1 MKISSV
7 STGKI
12 YQPGVVFAKKSRDL
26 KNEKSNSLN
35 DVNERGKKSNF
46 KKVLPYLLMTTVA
59 AGGVAVGYLFASKKA
74 KIQSLEIQALKDKT
88 EGVLKSLQEKI
99 KDPESKSLLAV
110 LALAGIG
117 GYEAGKI
124 SEKDSEVII
133 DRIVHGQ
140 TPLQSAAYGASD
152 QIGKINNFQT
162 NPTSQKYGADFY
174 GLSLLTENNALNRNS
189 QKYNNAI
196 KFIQDIGYEKLTSIN
211 PLPYIEKEPKDTT
224 IWSVTS
230 EFAPIKEGGLGS
242 VPVEVRNNIAKL
254 GINIPTFV
262 PMYLHEGVS
271 TFSKEDEE
279 IIYNYKGKKFNLEK
293 VASFKMDVFKD
304 GKPKTVPVE
313 FYLNTEQA
321 SEGANRQLVF
331 IKCDEYFD
339 GTIYETNSKTE
350 EQEKF
355 AVMSKAVYE
364 FAKLRMDGAHALKDV
379 EISSNS
385 SLRAIKTPDVFMLND
400 WQASPL
406 AALVRYKSGLE
417 NAYGKISDETTK
429 ALQNMRII
437 TLGHNVA
444 YQGKTEDNNN
454 DSQRKAV
461 SSRILNTLFDKYAYD
476 IVSNARVGTGRI
488 NPYDNGLQK
497 LDNTL
502 VMNYMEPHS
511 NHVNFLNMGIILSDY
526 FNPVSKN
533 YAQELVSD
541 NHRELSHSLQWALVQ
556 KNKAGKLV
564 GVINGNDYNNISLRA
579 KKSQIKAQTGVD
591 FEITSKL
598 SPDEVVFENKE
609 RNKKEFY
616 NKFVLPFSKS
626 SSSSAQDIENVK
638 SLTQKLEFCEGAQG
652 TTLPVLSNSQ
662 LNETPI
668 LMSGGRLVSQKG
680 IGVLCDSIKIL
691 FDNWEKDFP
700 NCPKPIFYIAGSDG
714 EGGSQRKII
723 EDLKDNRLSKE
734 DNDRILFAHGFAP
747 LSGFMAASDFFLM
760 PSMFEPCGL
769 TQGESMAVAT
779 PVVASAVGGIVDTVN
794 RDGKENGILTDKN
807 KKLDAQE
814 FYLAMKKALEIYFY
828 DKPRYKNMVKDS
840 LAENFSWIQ
849 KNKQGPV
856 FEYLD
861 IMGIKT
867 ESLPEVAQ

>member
-1 MKISSV
+1 MNENQSFS
-7 STGKI
+7 
-12 YQPGVVFAKKSRDL
+12 KKAQ
-26 KNEKSNSLN
+26 KK
-35 DVNERGKKSNF
+35 GKKNNF

-59 AGGVAVGYLFASKKA
+59 AGGVAAGYIFANKKA
-74 KIQSLEIQALKDKT
+74 KAQGLEIKALKDKT
-88 EGVLKSLQEKI
+88 EGILKNLQEKI
-99 KDPESKSLLAV
+99 KNPESKAWLAI
-110 LALAGIG
+110 LALMGIS
-117 GYEAGKI
+117 GYEAGKMTEEDKEI
-124 SEKDSEVII
+124 II
-133 DRIVHGQ
+133 DKISHGQ
-140 TPLQSAAYGASD
+140 TPLQSAAYGASE
-152 QIGKINNFQT
+152 QVGKINNFQT

-174 GLSLLTENNALNRNS
+174 GLSLLTEKNILNRNF
-189 QKYNNAI
+189 QKYNDAI
-196 KFIQDIGYEKLTSIN
+196 KFIQDIGFEKLTSIKS
-211 PLPYIEKEPKDTT
+211 LPYFEKDPGDIS

-262 PMYLHEGVS
+262 PMYLHEGIS

-279 IIYNYKGKKFNLEK
+279 FIYNYKGKKFNLEK
-293 VASFKMDVFKD
+293 VVSFKMDVFKD

-313 FYLNTEQA
+313 FYLNSEQA
-321 SEGANRQLVF
+321 SEGKNRQLVF

-364 FAKLRMDGAHALKDV
+364 FAKLKMDGAHALKDV
-379 EISSNS
+379 DISSS
-385 SLRAIKTPDVFMLND
+385 SAFRAIKTPDVFMLND

-406 AALVRYKSGLE
+406 AALARYKSGME
-417 NAYGKISDETTK
+417 NAYGKLSDDTTK

-437 TLGHNVA
+437 TLGHNVT
-444 YQGKTEDNNN
+444 YQGKTEDNND

-461 SSRILNTLFDKYAYD
+461 TSRILNTLFDKYTYD

-488 NPYDNGLQK
+488 DPYDSGLQK
-497 LDNTL
+497 LDNVL
-502 VMNYMEPHS
+502 VMNYMEPYS
-511 NHVNFLNMGIILSDY
+511 NHTNFLNMGIILSDY

-533 YAQELVSD
+533 YVQELISD
-541 NHRELSHSLQWALVQ
+541 NHRDLSHSLQWALVQ
-556 KNKAGKLV
+556 KNKAGKLI

-579 KKSQIKAQTGVD
+579 KKAQIKAQTGVD

-609 RNKKEFY
+609 KNKREFY

-626 SSSSAQDIENVK
+626 SASSAENIETVK
-638 SLTQKLEFCEGAQG
+638 VLTEKLEFCEGEKG
-652 TTLPVLSNSQ
+652 TNLPILSDSEIK
-662 LNETPI
+662 ETPF

-680 IGVLCDSIKIL
+680 IGILCDAIKIL
-691 FDNWEKDFP
+691 FDNWDKDFP
-700 NCPKPIFYIAGSDG
+700 NCPKPVFFIAGSDG
-714 EGGSQRKII
+714 EGGSQRKMI
-723 EDLKDNRLSKE
+723 EDLKNSRLSKE

-747 LSGFMAASDFFLM
+747 ISGFMAASDFFLM
-760 PSMFEPCGL
+760 PSLFEPCGL

-794 RDGKENGILTDKN
+794 RNGKENGVLTNID
-807 KKLDAQE
+807 KKLDAKE
-814 FYLAMKKALEIYFY
+814 FYEAMKKALEIYFY
-828 DKPRYKNMVKDS
+828 DKPRYQNMVKDS

-849 KNKQGPV
+849 KDKQGSI

-867 ESLPEVAQ
+867 NSLPEVAQ